1 MSMRSMLAQAVLAWA
16 LTMSLYAL
24 GLAVSP
30 PHLTHDEIK
39 FALQAKS
46 IADTGRDI
54 NGRFL
59 PLYFV
64 EPGFSVGRD
73 PICIY
78 VMAAVLRV
86 LPLSEISIRLS
97 TVLVGAIGVG
107 LTFVLAALLFQR
119 SSIAW
124 AAAALVALTPT
135 YYIHSRL
142 ALSVIYP
149 VPFTLAWLIAL
160 VLYLSRG
167 QVRYAVACGVILGL
181 GVYSYLAAAIMM
193 PLYLVATVV
202 TLLVRGDRRGVAA
215 VVVSFAAMLL
225 PLAYWRSME
234 PDRYGNILSAYR
246 LYDPQQLTPAQK
258 LLELVSVSSLK
269 ARLDTWWDAFN
280 PSRLFF
286 SGESSL
292 QISTRQVGSFLLPV
306 AVFMAAGVG
315 ELLRTPVRALGILLL
330 FGFITAPLPGVVML
344 DVEIRRWLFVVP
356 FAVTIAAFGIARL
369 LRGPAWLRIVCV
381 ALLLLVPLQF
391 ATFARDYFGP
401 YRERST
407 TWFGGD
413 IRGALAP
420 VLDDARAE
428 PPATVYVSTE
438 IPWVDAY
445 WRFYATARGQQSL
458 LERTRYVQLA
468 AGDIPPAS
476 PSDVLVVPAASAA
489 SDRFTAAGWTVRHV
503 IREPNGTSSFVV
515 ARGRR

>member
-1 MSMRSMLAQAVLAWA
+1 MLAQAVLAWA

-149 VPFTLAWLIAL
+149 VPFTLAWLVAL

-215 VVVSFAAMLL
+215 
-225 PLAYWRSME
+225 
-234 PDRYGNILSAYR
+234 
-246 LYDPQQLTPAQK
+246 
-258 LLELVSVSSLK
+258 
-269 ARLDTWWDAFN
+269 
-280 PSRLFF
+280 
-286 SGESSL
+286 
-292 QISTRQVGSFLLPV
+292 
-306 AVFMAAGVG
+306 
-315 ELLRTPVRALGILLL
+315 
-330 FGFITAPLPGVVML
+330 
-344 DVEIRRWLFVVP
+344 
-356 FAVTIAAFGIARL
+356 ARL
-369 LRGPAWLRIVCV
+369 LAVDGARSLREYPQRLSTVRPA
-381 ALLLLVPLQF
+381 AADPG
-391 ATFARDYFGP
+391 AEAARA
-401 YRERST
+401 RERVEPE
-407 TWFGGD
+407 
-413 IRGALAP
+413 GAP
-420 VLDDARAE
+420 
-428 PPATVYVSTE
+428 
-438 IPWVDAY
+438 
-445 WRFYATARGQQSL
+445 
-458 LERTRYVQLA
+458 
-468 AGDIPPAS
+468 
-476 PSDVLVVPAASAA
+476 
-489 SDRFTAAGWTVRHV
+489 
-503 IREPNGTSSFVV
+503 
-515 ARGRR
+515 